1 MGVGP
6 KSPVEVDFRAG
17 SNLSLE
23 RSRLRANDATLGVTT
38 ALEIGRSYIL
48 DRAVALDLTGDAL
61 RGGAGVRVL
70 VRLVEG
76 VRLVTNGGVVDIAVA
91 SDGRGESKSGSD
103 VLHCSDVGENVR
115 SGV

>member
-17 SNLSLE
+17 SNLSME

-70 VRLVEG
+70 VRLGKLKKKRMNAMLRYWMTWRAEVDCA
-76 VRLVTNGGVVDIAVA
+76 RLST
-91 SDGRGESKSGSD
+91 
-103 VLHCSDVGENVR
+103 L
-115 SGV
+115 